1 MAMAVA
7 TAAVALVE
15 AATATLVDLEA
26 SPPGGRGPYCIH
38 LRFFPNHSG
47 KDLSE
52 HITTKAPGCAR
63 LRTPRLHPVPRV
75 SFSRSSTQNNPFTE
89 QTYFRLPSSTCWAR

>member
-1 MAMAVA
+1 MLPPTEPVLVAMAVA

-38 LRFFPNHSG
+38 LRFFPNYSG

-63 LRTPRLHPVPRV
+63 CELYEFIRFLASTFLDLR
-75 SFSRSSTQNNPFTE
+75 F
-89 QTYFRLPSSTCWAR
+89 